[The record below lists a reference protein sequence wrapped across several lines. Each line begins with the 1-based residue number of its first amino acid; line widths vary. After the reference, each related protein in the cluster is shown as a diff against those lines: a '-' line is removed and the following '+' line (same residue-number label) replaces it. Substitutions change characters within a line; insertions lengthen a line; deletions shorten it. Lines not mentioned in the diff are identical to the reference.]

1 MSNTDKPKDQNIRL
15 GSTSLIVLA
24 VAVLALLGV
33 TQIARG
39 VDPVEILATVLFLG
53 IFAAIV
59 YFELVGAIV
68 AAAAATMAYGV
79 ARLPAVDVVGSPSV
93 WRLIT
98 LRGASF
104 FAFGILGSY
113 ALRRFRG
120 ALRVASFGHHLD
132 HETGCASTRQ
142 IFHDLDIEIARAQR
156 YGSTFSVVVLDIAS
170 SSLASLKAQVRSQ
183 ALSQLGTLLRSTAR
197 TTDRLGLVD
206 TRADRR
212 IFAILAET
220 PKSGAESFAKRIGDR
235 VADLWLGKGVA
246 LSPAPAQAF
255 SFADQPNEV
264 RRLRNELATELGEP
278 LTVELSAK
286 P

>member
-1 MSNTDKPKDQNIRL
+1 MSSSDKPKDQSNRL

-24 VAVLALLGV
+24 IGVLALLAV
-33 TQIARG
+33 NQIARG

-53 IFAAIV
+53 VFAAVV
-59 YFELVGAIV
+59 YFELVGGIV

-104 FAFGILGSY
+104 FAFGVLGSY
-113 ALRRFRG
+113 ALKRFRG
-120 ALRVASFGHHLD
+120 AIRVASYGHHLD

-142 IFHDLDIEIARAQR
+142 IFHDLDIEIARSQR
-156 YGSTFSVVVLDIAS
+156 YGSFFSVVVLDIAS
-170 SSLASLKAQVRSQ
+170 TSLASLKSQVRSQ
-183 ALSQLGTLLRSTAR
+183 ALTQLGTLLRSTAR
-197 TTDRLGLVD
+197 TTDRLGIVD
-206 TRADRR
+206 TRTDRR

-220 PKSGAESFAKRIGDR
+220 PKSGAESFAKRMGDR
-235 VADLWLGKGVA
+235 VADLWLGQGVA

-255 SFADQPNEV
+255 SFAEQPNEV

-278 LTVELSAK
+278 LTMELTR
-286 P
+286 

>member
-1 MSNTDKPKDQNIRL
+1 MSAAEKSKDQAPRV
-15 GSTSLIVLA
+15 GSASLIVLA
-24 VAVLALLGV
+24 VAVLALLAV
-33 TQIARG
+33 SQIARG

-53 IFAAIV
+53 IFAAVI
-59 YFELVGAIV
+59 YFELVGGLV

-104 FAFGILGSY
+104 FAFGVLGSY
-113 ALRRFRG
+113 ALKRFRG
-120 ALRVASFGHHLD
+120 AIQVASFGHHLD

-156 YGSTFSVVVLDIAS
+156 YGSSFSVVVLDIAS
-170 SSLASLKAQVRSQ
+170 ASLDTLKAQVRAQ

-206 TRADRR
+206 ARADRR

-220 PKSGAESFAKRIGDR
+220 PKSGAEAFAKRIGDR

-246 LSPAPAQAF
+246 LSPVPAQ
-255 SFADQPNEV
+255 SYSYTDQPNEV
-264 RRLRNELATELGEP
+264 RRLRNELAVELGEP
-278 LTVELSAK
+278 LTVELTR
-286 P
+286 

>member
-1 MSNTDKPKDQNIRL
+1 MSSSDKPKDSSNRL

-24 VAVLALLGV
+24 VGVLALLAV
-33 TQIARG
+33 SQIARG

-53 IFAAIV
+53 IFAAVV
-59 YFELVGAIV
+59 YFELVGGIV

-104 FAFGILGSY
+104 FAFGVLGSY
-113 ALRRFRG
+113 ALKRFRG
-120 ALRVASFGHHLD
+120 ALRVASYGHHLD

-142 IFHDLDIEIARAQR
+142 IFHDLDIEIARSQR
-156 YGSTFSVVVLDIAS
+156 YGSSFSIVVLDIAS
-170 SSLASLKAQVRSQ
+170 TSLTSLKSHVRAQ
-183 ALSQLGTLLRSTAR
+183 ALTQLGTLLRSTAR
-197 TTDRLGLVD
+197 TTDRLGIVD
-206 TRADRR
+206 TRTDRR

-220 PKSGAESFAKRIGDR
+220 PKSGAESFAKRMGDR

-246 LSPAPAQAF
+246 LSPVPAQAF
-255 SFADQPNEV
+255 SFAEQPNEV
-264 RRLRNELATELGEP
+264 RRLRNELAVELGEP
-278 LTVELSAK
+278 LTMELTR
-286 P
+286 

>member
-1 MSNTDKPKDQNIRL
+1 MSSSDKPKDQSNRL

-24 VAVLALLGV
+24 IGVLALLAV
-33 TQIARG
+33 SQIARG

-53 IFAAIV
+53 IFAAVV
-59 YFELVGAIV
+59 YFELVGGIV

-104 FAFGILGSY
+104 FAFGVLGSY
-113 ALRRFRG
+113 ALKRFRG
-120 ALRVASFGHHLD
+120 ALRVASYGHHLD

-142 IFHDLDIEIARAQR
+142 IFHDLDIEIARSQR
-156 YGSTFSVVVLDIAS
+156 YGSSFSVVVLDIAS
-170 SSLASLKAQVRSQ
+170 TSLASLKSQVRAQ
-183 ALSQLGTLLRSTAR
+183 ALTQLGTLLRSTAR
-197 TTDRLGLVD
+197 TTDRLGIVD
-206 TRADRR
+206 TRTDRR

-220 PKSGAESFAKRIGDR
+220 PKSGAESFAKRMGDR

-246 LSPAPAQAF
+246 LSPVPAQAF
-255 SFADQPNEV
+255 SFAEQPNEV
-264 RRLRNELATELGEP
+264 RRLRNELAAELGEP
-278 LTVELSAK
+278 LTMELSR
-286 P
+286 

>member
-1 MSNTDKPKDQNIRL
+1 MSSSDKPKDQSNRF

-24 VAVLALLGV
+24 FGVLALLGV
-33 TQIARG
+33 SQIARG

-53 IFAAIV
+53 IFAAVV
-59 YFELVGAIV
+59 YFELVGGIV

-104 FAFGILGSY
+104 FAFGVLGSY
-113 ALRRFRG
+113 ALKRFRG
-120 ALRVASFGHHLD
+120 AIRVASYGHHLD

-142 IFHDLDIEIARAQR
+142 IFHDLDIEIARSQR
-156 YGSTFSVVVLDIAS
+156 YGSSFSVVVLDIAS
-170 SSLASLKAQVRSQ
+170 TSLAALKSQVRAQ
-183 ALSQLGTLLRSTAR
+183 ALTQLGTLLRSTAR
-197 TTDRLGLVD
+197 TTDRLGIVD
-206 TRADRR
+206 TRTDRR

-220 PKSGAESFAKRIGDR
+220 PKSGAESFAKRMGDR

-246 LSPAPAQAF
+246 LSPVPAQAF
-255 SFADQPNEV
+255 SFAEQPNEV

-278 LTVELSAK
+278 LTMELSR
-286 P
+286 

>member
-1 MSNTDKPKDQNIRL
+1 MSSSDKPKDQSNRF

-24 VAVLALLGV
+24 FGVLALLGV
-33 TQIARG
+33 SQIARG

-53 IFAAIV
+53 IFAAVV
-59 YFELVGAIV
+59 YFELVGGIV

-104 FAFGILGSY
+104 FAFGVLGSY
-113 ALRRFRG
+113 ALKRFRG
-120 ALRVASFGHHLD
+120 AIRVASYGHHLD

-142 IFHDLDIEIARAQR
+142 IFHDLDIEIARSQR
-156 YGSTFSVVVLDIAS
+156 YGSSFSVVVLDIAS
-170 SSLASLKAQVRSQ
+170 TSLAALKSHVRSQ
-183 ALSQLGTLLRSTAR
+183 ALTQLGTLLRSTAR
-197 TTDRLGLVD
+197 TTDRLGIVD
-206 TRADRR
+206 TRTDRR

-220 PKSGAESFAKRIGDR
+220 PKSGAESFAKRMGDR

-246 LSPAPAQAF
+246 LSPVPAQAF
-255 SFADQPNEV
+255 SFAEQPNEV

-278 LTVELSAK
+278 LTMELSR
-286 P
+286 

>member
-1 MSNTDKPKDQNIRL
+1 MVTTDKRRDKPARV
-15 GSTSLIVLA
+15 GSTSAVVLA
-24 VAVLALLGV
+24 VAVLALLAV
-33 TQIARG
+33 SQIARG
-39 VDPVEILATVLFLG
+39 VDPIEILATVLFLG
-53 IFAAIV
+53 IFGSIV
-59 YFELVGAIV
+59 YFELIGGIV
-68 AAAAATMAYGV
+68 AAAAATLAYGV

-93 WRLIT
+93 ARLVT

-104 FAFGILGSY
+104 FAFGVLGSY
-113 ALRRFRG
+113 ALKRFRG
-120 ALRVASFGHHLD
+120 AISVASFGHHLD

-142 IFHDLDIEIARAQR
+142 IFNDLDIEMARSQR
-156 YGSTFSVVVLDIAS
+156 YGTTFSIVVLDIAS
-170 SSLASLKAQVRSQ
+170 ASLASLKSTVRTQ

-206 TRADRR
+206 VRSDRR

-220 PKSGAESFAKRIGDR
+220 PKSGAEVFAKRMGDR

-246 LSPAPAQAF
+246 LSAERAHSY

-278 LTVELSAK
+278 LTVELSR
-286 P
+286 

>member
-1 MSNTDKPKDQNIRL
+1 MSSSDKPKDQSNRL

-24 VAVLALLGV
+24 FGVLALLAV
-33 TQIARG
+33 SQIARG

-53 IFAAIV
+53 IFAAVV
-59 YFELVGAIV
+59 YFELVGGIV
-68 AAAAATMAYGV
+68 AATAATLAYGV

-104 FAFGILGSY
+104 FAFGVLGSY
-113 ALRRFRG
+113 ALKRFRG
-120 ALRVASFGHHLD
+120 ALRVASYGHHLD

-142 IFHDLDIEIARAQR
+142 IFHDLDIEIARSQR
-156 YGSTFSVVVLDIAS
+156 YGSSFSVVVLDIAS
-170 SSLASLKAQVRSQ
+170 ASLAALKSPVRAQ
-183 ALSQLGTLLRSTAR
+183 ALTQLGTLLRSTAR
-197 TTDRLGLVD
+197 TTDRLGIVD
-206 TRADRR
+206 TRIDRR

-220 PKSGAESFAKRIGDR
+220 PKSGAESFAKRMGDR

-246 LSPAPAQAF
+246 LSPVPAQAF
-255 SFADQPNEV
+255 SFAEQPNEV

-278 LTVELSAK
+278 LTMELSR
-286 P
+286 

>member
-1 MSNTDKPKDQNIRL
+1 MSSSDKPKDQSNRL

-24 VAVLALLGV
+24 FGVLALLGV
-33 TQIARG
+33 SQIARG

-53 IFAAIV
+53 IFAAVV
-59 YFELVGAIV
+59 YFELVGGIV
-68 AAAAATMAYGV
+68 AAAAATLAYGV

-104 FAFGILGSY
+104 FAFGVLGSY
-113 ALRRFRG
+113 ALKRFRG
-120 ALRVASFGHHLD
+120 ALRVASYGHHLD

-142 IFHDLDIEIARAQR
+142 IFHDLDIEIARSQR
-156 YGSTFSVVVLDIAS
+156 YGSPFSVVVLDIAS
-170 SSLASLKAQVRSQ
+170 TSLAALKSPIRAQ
-183 ALSQLGTLLRSTAR
+183 ALTQLGTLLRSTAR
-197 TTDRLGLVD
+197 TTDRLGIVD
-206 TRADRR
+206 TRTDRR

-220 PKSGAESFAKRIGDR
+220 PKSGAESFAKRMGDR

-246 LSPAPAQAF
+246 LSPVPAQAF
-255 SFADQPNEV
+255 SFAEQPNEV

-278 LTVELSAK
+278 LTMELSR
-286 P
+286 

>member
-1 MSNTDKPKDQNIRL
+1 MSSDDKQKDQNRRI

-24 VAVLALLGV
+24 VAVLALLAV
-33 TQIARG
+33 SQIARG

-53 IFAAIV
+53 IFAAVV
-59 YFELVGAIV
+59 YFELVGGVV

-79 ARLPAVDVVGSPSV
+79 SRLPAVDVVGSPSV

-104 FAFGILGSY
+104 FAFGVLGSY
-113 ALRRFRG
+113 ALKRFRN

-142 IFHDLDIEIARAQR
+142 IFHDLDIEIARAGR

-170 SSLASLKAQVRSQ
+170 ASLASVKAHVRTQ
-183 ALSQLGTLLRSTAR
+183 ALTQLGTLLRSTAR

-206 TRADRR
+206 TRTDRR

-220 PKSGAESFAKRIGDR
+220 PKSGAESFAKRMGDR

-246 LSPAPAQAF
+246 LPHSPAQSF
-255 SFADQPNEV
+255 SFAEQPNEI

-278 LTVELSAK
+278 LTVELSR
-286 P
+286 

>member
-1 MSNTDKPKDQNIRL
+1 MSRSDQPKDQNLRV

-24 VAVLALLGV
+24 VAVLALLAV
-33 TQIARG
+33 SQVARG
-39 VDPVEILATVLFLG
+39 VDPVEILASVLFLG
-53 IFAAIV
+53 IFAAVV
-59 YFELVGAIV
+59 YFELIGGIV
-68 AAAAATMAYGV
+68 AAAAATLAYGV
-79 ARLPAVDVVGSPSV
+79 SRLPAVDVVGSPSV

-113 ALRRFRG
+113 ALQRFRG
-120 ALRVASFGHHLD
+120 AIRVASYGHHLD
-132 HETGCASTRQ
+132 HETGCSSTRQ

-170 SSLASLKAQVRSQ
+170 SSLASVKAQVRAQ
-183 ALSQLGTLLRSTAR
+183 ALTQLGTLLRSTAR

-206 TRADRR
+206 TRTDRR

-246 LSPAPAQAF
+246 LSTETAQSF
-255 SFADQPNEV
+255 SYAEQPNEV
-264 RRLRNELATELGEP
+264 RRLRNELASELGEP
-278 LTVELSAK
+278 LTIELSR
-286 P
+286 

>member
-1 MSNTDKPKDQNIRL
+1 MSSSDKPKNQNNRF
-15 GSTSLIVLA
+15 GSTSLLVLA
-24 VAVLALLGV
+24 IGVLALLAV

-53 IFAAIV
+53 IFAAVV
-59 YFELVGAIV
+59 YFELVGGIV
-68 AAAAATMAYGV
+68 AATAATMAYGV
-79 ARLPAVDVVGSPSV
+79 TRLPAVDVVGSPSV

-104 FAFGILGSY
+104 FAFGVLGSY
-113 ALRRFRG
+113 ALKRFRS
-120 ALRVASFGHHLD
+120 ALRVASYGHHLD

-156 YGSTFSVVVLDIAS
+156 YGSTFSIVVLDIAS
-170 SSLASLKAQVRSQ
+170 ASLASLKSPIRAQ
-183 ALSQLGTLLRSTAR
+183 ALTQLGTLLRSTAR
-197 TTDRLGLVD
+197 TTDRLGIAD
-206 TRADRR
+206 SRTDRR

-220 PKSGAESFAKRIGDR
+220 PKTGAESFAKRIGDR

-246 LSPAPAQAF
+246 LPTAPAQAY
-255 SFADQPNEV
+255 SYTEQPNEV

-278 LTVELSAK
+278 LTMELSR
-286 P
+286 

>member
-1 MSNTDKPKDQNIRL
+1 MSSSDKPKDQSNRL

-24 VAVLALLGV
+24 IGVLALLAV
-33 TQIARG
+33 SQIARG

-53 IFAAIV
+53 IFAAVV
-59 YFELVGAIV
+59 YFELVGGIV

-104 FAFGILGSY
+104 FAFGVLGSY
-113 ALRRFRG
+113 ALKRFRG
-120 ALRVASFGHHLD
+120 ALRVASYGHHLD

-142 IFHDLDIEIARAQR
+142 IFHDLDIEIARSQR
-156 YGSTFSVVVLDIAS
+156 YGSSFSVVVLDIAS
-170 SSLASLKAQVRSQ
+170 TSLASLKYQVRAQ
-183 ALSQLGTLLRSTAR
+183 ALTQLGTLLRSTAR
-197 TTDRLGLVD
+197 TTDRLGIVD
-206 TRADRR
+206 TRTDRR

-220 PKSGAESFAKRIGDR
+220 PKSGAESFAKRMGDR

-246 LSPAPAQAF
+246 LSPVPAQAF
-255 SFADQPNEV
+255 SFAEQPNEV

-278 LTVELSAK
+278 LTMELSR
-286 P
+286 